1 MNSYNNGQGT
11 DRAGGFTDSFNPA
24 ASIEASL
31 NFSTGH
37 NAQILETLNWVSK
50 PTPQFGWW
58 LISRR

>member
-1 MNSYNNGQGT
+1 MASLPTMNSYNNGQGT

-37 NAQILETLNWVSK
+37 NAQILETLN
-50 PTPQFGWW
+50 
-58 LISRR
+58 